1 MRMALRCSI
10 SAPAANGLTP
20 TNIAAM
26 VTLPSGGVLITFPS
40 LTNRTYT
47 VEYSSDLSTWSAA
60 QPLTTTPANYTYW
73 IDYGLPETVSHP
85 TNTPVRFYRVF
96 LNP

>member
-1 MRMALRCSI
+1 LLI
-10 SAPAANGLTP
+10 K
-20 TNIAAM
+20 
-26 VTLPSGGVLITFPS
+26 LPSGGMLLAFPS

-47 VEYSSDLSTWSAA
+47 VEYTTNLLSPIWLAA
-60 QPLTTTPANYTYW
+60 QPLTVTPANYTYW
-73 IDYGLPETVSHP
+73 IDYGPPETVSHP